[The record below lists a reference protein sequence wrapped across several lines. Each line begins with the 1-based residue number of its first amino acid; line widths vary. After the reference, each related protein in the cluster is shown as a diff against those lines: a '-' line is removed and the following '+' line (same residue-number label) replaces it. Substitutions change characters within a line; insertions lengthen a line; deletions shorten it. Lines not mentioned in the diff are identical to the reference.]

1 MLWGTVDSLTTE
13 QLGLHWQEVHDGC
26 PSAHYYNLC
35 ENWTHTQHLIFFNYI
50 FFISNLAATNAVLL
64 HHAVPTL
71 WPTYRKTELCTAR
84 HMQRQER
91 YGARTSSISP
101 PTPPSFLCPYLCPFA
116 SVSMVKTWCV
126 WEVIH
131 VWSTEDQSSLVT
143 GGHELRQRK
152 TSTGGGWG
160 GVSPVEV
167 SIDILIDSH

>member
-1 MLWGTVDSLTTE
+1 
-13 QLGLHWQEVHDGC
+13 
-26 PSAHYYNLC
+26 
-35 ENWTHTQHLIFFNYI
+35 
-50 FFISNLAATNAVLL
+50 
-64 HHAVPTL
+64 
-71 WPTYRKTELCTAR
+71 
-84 HMQRQER
+84 MQRQER

-152 TSTGGGWG
+152 TRDGGGGGGGG
-160 GVSPVEV
+160 GVTRRGVYRHFDRFTLDWPLLNFSQAQWVTEKPLYSAQLSTTYWIFSLILSSDEGRFWLDLEMWRITRGYNWEYKCVMI
-167 SIDILIDSH
+167 SIWCNSW